1 MKQVSSLL
9 GLSIVLTACCLAQPS
24 HDALVWLTQ
33 LQNASQVQNA
43 GAYASLFGSNGTWD
57 GPFGENAIGPANIRN
72 AVSRFFT
79 RFGPLLTVM
88 QGAHELSHDVVMVD
102 VYQRTN
108 RRGSFLDPALVA
120 PGSARPPRGADVR
133 TTLVLHRQDGG
144 WKIIVARVA
153 DLRAENATV
162 ATIQSR

>member
-1 MKQVSSLL
+1 MT
-9 GLSIVLTACCLAQPS
+9 GLSVVRTACCLAQPS
-24 HDALVWLTQ
+24 HDALVALTQ

-43 GAYASLFGSNGTWD
+43 DAYASLFGSNSTWD

-79 RFGPLLTVM
+79 RFGPLRTVM
-88 QGAHELSHDVVMVD
+88 QGAHELSLDVVMVD
-102 VYQRTN
+102 VYQTTN

-120 PGSARPPRGADVR
+120 PGSVRPPGGADVR

-144 WKIIVARVA
+144 WKIIAARVA
-153 DLRAENATV
+153 DLRAENATA
-162 ATIQSR
+162 ATR